1 MDQDMEDETKTKEDE
16 TKTKE
21 DEIAILNEYLDDWKK
36 KKEWKEGL
44 RAQNTDCKSRP
55 EENDLRKLDSSL
67 KKNTAFIRKLKNY
80 TDSQRPGICKE
91 IKTLNLTKYIGEVTS
106 ALLEAKYKMNDLPGV
121 VEVSSLLHQTYSDF
135 SSSFL
140 EAWTRILSFSKK
152 DTSFPNPNK
161 LRVDIRLYAELIS
174 TGVFTLK
181 EGLPLLGNI
190 LTSLV
195 HMDKETHA
203 HISIILSFCK
213 HCGSDYADLVPR
225 KIRILSDKYT
235 YELPTS
241 NLLPLGKQKNVKQML
256 KDYFSSVCQ
265 HLIKDQVELRSLE
278 NTNKRIM
285 MTKGEVHTERIEKA
299 EKASSNFNKL
309 LLNAESLA
317 DILDE
322 DLPIFEV
329 SDDKDLNEDYEEG
342 KIVDGEIF
350 NMIGSKGDGNDLW
363 EDEDTRSF
371 YEDLMDLKS
380 LIPAILYKDSS
391 SANVEAPKDV
401 IEDVEDD
408 ISAIDEIE
416 VEAPVEIEEE
426 PDEDGSVQNISNK
439 MMLNSFLANI
449 PTCINR
455 EMIDNAAV
463 EFCMSLN
470 TKKNRLKL
478 VKTLFGVHRNR
489 QDLFPFYARLVATL
503 SPCMPEVSIGLGQY
517 LKQEFRWQLRKK
529 DQMKIESK
537 LKVVRFIGELVK
549 FKMFPKCE
557 ALFCMKQ
564 LIFDF
569 SHHHI
574 EMACT
579 LMETAGRY
587 LYRMPES
594 HQRTK
599 IYLEQMMRKKQ
610 AVMSS
615 DSRYSMMIENAF
627 YTVCPPENTAS
638 NTQVKLPPL
647 HAYIR
652 KLIFNDFNE
661 TNASR
666 ILKQIRKINWN
677 SEEEADYAIQCLS
690 QVWNLKF
697 YNIRNFAGLLAGL
710 VSYHDWIAPRIIDGV
725 LENIRVGMEIN
736 DSKYNQ
742 RRLAVIT
749 FLGELYVFHLVDSS
763 VVFKVLYSLI
773 TFGCDDPLLD
783 PPDHMF
789 RIRLVCT
796 LLDTCGPYFTS
807 LSSKKKLDYFFS
819 YFQRYYWKKRSY
831 YEDDLAFPF
840 FIKNLIIETLPS
852 VRPDTKLYQNYE
864 EACAAVDKIEKDMV
878 NFVKEKAPDFAKEYL
893 GVVVEETSVGPTGLV
908 SISEE
913 QEYEDKAKDTKH
925 NRGENSVIDDDDLDD
940 MIDEEEDETGSRDS
954 QDEEEEDFS
963 QLPEEMSQEE
973 EDDEEDI
980 DDEDFDDDEDNEE
993 KFIKDEVKSLAF

>member
-1 MDQDMEDETKTKEDE
+1 MIYGKM
-16 TKTKE
+16 
-21 DEIAILNEYLDDWKK
+21 
-36 KKEWKEGL
+36 
-44 RAQNTDCKSRP
+44 
-55 EENDLRKLDSSL
+55 
-67 KKNTAFIRKLKNY
+67 
-80 TDSQRPGICKE
+80 
-91 IKTLNLTKYIGEVTS
+91 KTL
-106 ALLEAKYKMNDLPGV
+106 V
-121 VEVSSLLHQTYSDF
+121 V
-135 SSSFL
+135 
-140 EAWTRILSFSKK
+140 
-152 DTSFPNPNK
+152 
-161 LRVDIRLYAELIS
+161 
-174 TGVFTLK
+174 
-181 EGLPLLGNI
+181 
-190 LTSLV
+190 
-195 HMDKETHA
+195 
-203 HISIILSFCK
+203 
-213 HCGSDYADLVPR
+213 
-225 KIRILSDKYT
+225 
-235 YELPTS
+235 
-241 NLLPLGKQKNVKQML
+241 
-256 KDYFSSVCQ
+256 
-265 HLIKDQVELRSLE
+265 
-278 NTNKRIM
+278 
-285 MTKGEVHTERIEKA
+285 
-299 EKASSNFNKL
+299 
-309 LLNAESLA
+309 
-317 DILDE
+317 
-322 DLPIFEV
+322 
-329 SDDKDLNEDYEEG
+329 
-342 KIVDGEIF
+342 
-350 NMIGSKGDGNDLW
+350 
-363 EDEDTRSF
+363 F

-426 PDEDGSVQNISNK
+426 PDED
-439 MMLNSFLANI
+439 ANI

-549 FKMFPKCE
+549 FKMFPK
-557 ALFCMKQ
+557 
-564 LIFDF
+564 
-569 SHHHI
+569 S
-574 EMACT
+574 
-579 LMETAGRY
+579 
-587 LYRMPES
+587 
-594 HQRTK
+594 
-599 IYLEQMMRKKQ
+599 
-610 AVMSS
+610 VMSS

-749 FLGELYVFHLVDSS
+749 F
-763 VVFKVLYSLI
+763 
-773 TFGCDDPLLD
+773 LD

-993 KFIKDEVKSLAF
+993 KFIKDEEIIPINGKPELVKCEDDDDFVNMFDRMLNENLNENRSNRVQQCNLTVPLQMKQNRFKSFDPSKPVEVEGRKNCSIFNSDLARNLQRQEEAARREKEKVKQLTLQINERQEEEDMNELIDSMPRPMVPGFLKDNNSNRRGGKFSHQKAPLTH